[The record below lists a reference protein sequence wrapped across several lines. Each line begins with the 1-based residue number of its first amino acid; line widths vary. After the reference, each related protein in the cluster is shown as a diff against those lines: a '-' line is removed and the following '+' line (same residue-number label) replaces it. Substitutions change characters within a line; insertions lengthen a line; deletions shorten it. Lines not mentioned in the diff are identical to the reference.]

1 MGFTYAFCRQL
12 ARNPH
17 TAWEQIQDLP
27 KAAIQLLERDFVRFT
42 STVEQCQSSADGTKK
57 LLVQLQDGL
66 KVESVIMVYDTSG
79 KLALCL

>member
-1 MGFTYAFCRQL
+1 MHCRQL
-12 ARNPH
+12 ARDPY

-42 STVEQCQSSADGTKK
+42 STVEQCQSSSDGTKK

-66 KVESVIMVYDTSG
+66 KVESVIMVYDTTG
-79 KLALCL
+79 KLSFEQ